1 MKSLSARLL
10 VLTILFVMLSEVL
23 IFVPSVARHR
33 LVYLEERIAAS
44 HLATLA
50 LEVEPGKMIDREL
63 ERQLLRHAGARV
75 VVLRRPETRTLALG
89 ADMPPEVD
97 AAFDLRGASAYTL
110 IRDAYLAMA
119 QRGDRVIRVLGQAPQ
134 DPSILIDVIVHEAPM
149 RAEMFDYAGRI
160 LNLSIVIS
168 LITAGLVFLALHW
181 LLVRPMRRITQ
192 SMVEFRDAPEDPATM
207 VAPSARGDEIGTAQR
222 ELAAMQDELRA
233 ALKQKTHLA
242 VLGTAVSKINHDL
255 RNILATAQLVSDR
268 LTASD
273 DPEVRRV
280 APTLVRAIDRAVALC
295 TNSLRFGRAE
305 EPKPVPTRFALRD
318 LVADVA
324 GALGSVIG
332 NRIVWYNEV
341 GADVEATADRDQLYR
356 VLLNLGRNSADAMAS
371 QKTGEI
377 CVRATQQDSML
388 CIDFMDTGPG
398 MSEAVRTGLF
408 EAFSGA
414 ARAGGTGLGLAIAR
428 DLMRGHG
435 GDIRLAES
443 GPERTVFRLE
453 VPAKKVA

>member
-1 MKSLSARLL
+1 
-10 VLTILFVMLSEVL
+10 
-23 IFVPSVARHR
+23 
-33 LVYLEERIAAS
+33 
-44 HLATLA
+44 
-50 LEVEPGKMIDREL
+50 
-63 ERQLLRHAGARV
+63 
-75 VVLRRPETRTLALG
+75 
-89 ADMPPEVD
+89 
-97 AAFDLRGASAYTL
+97 
-110 IRDAYLAMA
+110 MA
-119 QRGDRVIRVLGQAPQ
+119 QRRDRVIRVVGQPPQ
-134 DPSILIDVIVHEAPM
+134 DPNILVDVILDEAPM
-149 RAEMFDYAGRI
+149 RAGMYDYAGRI

-168 LITAGLVFLALHW
+168 LITAGLVFLALQW

-192 SMVEFRDAPEDPATM
+192 SMVEFRQAPEDPETM
-207 VAPSARGDEIGTAQR
+207 GAPSARSDEIGTAQR
-222 ELAAMQDELRA
+222 ELAAMKDELRA

-242 VLGTAVSKINHDL
+242 MLGTAVSKINHDL

-280 APTLVRAIDRAVALC
+280 TPTLVCAIDRAVALC
-295 TNSLRFGRAE
+295 TNTLRFGRAE
-305 EPKPVPTRFALRD
+305 EPKPVLTRFALRD

-324 GALGSVIG
+324 GALGSAMA
-332 NRIVWYNEV
+332 NRIGWRNEV
-341 GADVEATADRDQLYR
+341 GADVQATADRDQLYR
-356 VLLNLGRNSADAMAS
+356 VLLNLGRNSADAMAN

-377 CVRATQQDSML
+377 CVRATHQDSVL
-388 CIDFMDTGPG
+388 CIDFKDTGPG
-398 MSEAVRTGLF
+398 MSEAVRTRLF